1 MHSMTGFGRGTA
13 TTPTGRTVSAEV
25 KTVNGRFLD
34 VKVRTPRALGA
45 FDAAA
50 ERLVRAR
57 LARGT
62 ASVHLSLDES
72 TDGETHVDAA
82 AARRHVTLLRELAAA
97 VGIDEPVRLDHLLRF
112 SDVFT
117 TDAPARGDA
126 SADVTLDDAA
136 SAALTAALDDLVA
149 MRARDGAVLAAD
161 LTARLDRL
169 ADMTAEAETMAPQRV
184 VEARQR
190 LSDRLDDLVGSG
202 RMAPERIEQ
211 EIAILADRL
220 DVTEETVRL
229 RAHLRFLHEAI
240 AGDEPPGRRLGF
252 LVQEMGREVNT
263 LGSKANDAAMQHLVV
278 AMKEEIEKIKEQ
290 AANVE

>member
-13 TTPTGRTVSAEV
+13 TTPTGRAVSAEV

-45 FDAAA
+45 FEASA
-50 ERLVRAR
+50 ERLVRTH

-72 TDGETHVDAA
+72 SDGETRVDQS
-82 AARRHVTLLRELAAA
+82 AARRHVVLLRELAAA
-97 VGIDEPVRLDHLLRF
+97 AGIDEPVRLDHLLRF

-117 TDAPARGDA
+117 TDAPARADDA
-126 SADVTLDDAA
+126 DDALDAAA

-149 MRARDGAVLAAD
+149 MRAREGAVLADD

-169 ADMTAEAETMAPQRV
+169 AEMTAEAETMAPQRV

-190 LSDRLDDLVGSG
+190 LTDRLDDLVGSG
-202 RMAPERIEQ
+202 RVAPERIEQ
-211 EIAILADRL
+211 EIALLADRL

-229 RAHLRFLHEAI
+229 RAHLRFFHEAI